1 MLDKKLYKI
10 KNYPSGYKKKL
21 KRINRTRERLN
32 IVNYIANVFNDLED
46 AYYDY
51 LAYGDPSRDM
61 YGQLIDKTSDEYLYD
76 VDPNWLE
83 YLGQTWTL
91 EDELDYCDKY
101 FANRDLEYKMFDEL
115 QAECATTNFTQEEVK
130 YYTDSFKK
138 AFDTEETDLIKRAMN
153 ALQAVKDYQ
162 DAWRK
167 YGTEGRAE
175 LYTSVTNEKEA
186 QEWLDEFSKNIE

>member
-1 MLDKKLYKI
+1 MLDRKLYKI

-76 VDPNWLE
+76 VI
-83 YLGQTWTL
+83 
-91 EDELDYCDKY
+91 
-101 FANRDLEYKMFDEL
+101 
-115 QAECATTNFTQEEVK
+115 V
-130 YYTDSFKK
+130 
-138 AFDTEETDLIKRAMN
+138 
-153 ALQAVKDYQ
+153 
-162 DAWRK
+162 
-167 YGTEGRAE
+167 
-175 LYTSVTNEKEA
+175 
-186 QEWLDEFSKNIE
+186 